1 MANSL
6 SIKELKFIN
15 GILAGWDN
23 AAAYLKAYKCKK
35 SSSARAGGY
44 RLTHSVPHVMAEI
57 DRRKK
62 ELAKKGDY
70 NFDKAMSEL
79 HAASEFAKATD
90 NATALARTIELKAKL
105 SGLMI
110 ERVDQRQV
118 ADFNLHISGI
128 DDDSINVN
136 PEPNEFIEESS
147 EVDIFS

>member
-1 MANSL
+1 MVNTL
-6 SIKELKFIN
+6 TVKELKFVN
-15 GILAGWDN
+15 GILAGRDN
-23 AAAYLKAYKCKK
+23 SAAYLKAYKCKK

-57 DRRKK
+57 ERRKK
-62 ELAKKGDY
+62 ELAKKGDFD
-70 NFDKAMSEL
+70 FDKAMNEL
-79 HAASEFAKATD
+79 NDASEFAKATD

-110 ERVDQRQV
+110 DRVDQRQV

-128 DDDSINVN
+128 DDDDDPINVI
-136 PEPNEFIEESS
+136 PE